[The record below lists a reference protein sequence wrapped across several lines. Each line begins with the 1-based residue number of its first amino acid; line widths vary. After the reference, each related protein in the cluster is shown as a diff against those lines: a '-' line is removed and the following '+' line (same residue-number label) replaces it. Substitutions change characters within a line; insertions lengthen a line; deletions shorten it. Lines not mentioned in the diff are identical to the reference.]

1 MTTTPTQLE
10 RESDMINSARH
21 THDYTAAY
29 AADEHNS
36 NDACRY
42 YTELFER
49 DTGVFL
55 RTVPED
61 VGGIVLY
68 REHGRLIAFFDY
80 EFLTGAVFA

>member
-1 MTTTPTQLE
+1 MTTTQTQLE

-29 AADEHNS
+29 AANEHS
-36 NDACRY
+36 NGDSCEY
-42 YTELFER
+42 YTELFEAHTR
-49 DTGVFL
+49 L
-55 RTVPED
+55 LEHTVRED